1 MFSSYLRSQ
10 PNMESHW
17 YYYNILQRAWATF
30 AWWASPL
37 TATSRSLI
45 AHMKVSWNQ
54 RNIIQALSSI
64 SVRCQSWHTRWP
76 WHFCLH
82 VISHCFSCENE
93 IYRSKQLQCPCPPGL
108 WGPGKGPRKT
118 KWVQNSCA
126 RQCTLAEAMRKFS
139 KRPTSIPRK
148 KILNS
153 EI

>member
-1 MFSSYLRSQ
+1 
-10 PNMESHW
+10 MESHW

-82 VISHCFSCENE
+82 VIAHCFSREND
-93 IYRSKQLQCPCPPGL
+93 IYIYIYILQAVTMSMSSRTLRPRQRTSQNKVGPKQL
-108 WGPGKGPRKT
+108 RKT
-118 KWVQNSCA
+118 MHAGWGYA
-126 RQCTLAEAMRKFS
+126 
-139 KRPTSIPRK
+139 
-148 KILNS
+148 
-153 EI
+153 